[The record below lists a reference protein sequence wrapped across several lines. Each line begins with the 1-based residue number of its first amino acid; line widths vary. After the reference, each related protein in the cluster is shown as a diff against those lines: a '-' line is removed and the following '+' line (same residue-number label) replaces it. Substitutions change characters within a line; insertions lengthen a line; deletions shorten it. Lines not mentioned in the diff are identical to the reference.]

1 MAATGPTL
9 LRGGVTERATLKRL
23 TRAKRTQ
30 SLFLHHP
37 ESKIDM
43 TVSFWQ
49 RLSGDADVGCDI
61 AVVGGGI
68 IGVSTAYWLRRL
80 RPELKVVLVEAGRL
94 ASGASGRN
102 AGFLLQGTATDY
114 VSDMARYGAEK
125 ARRLW
130 QFTRENRDLIL
141 GTLRGRAFSLEESGS
156 LIVAGSVEED
166 TRLQACV
173 SPMRADGLP
182 VAYLP
187 AAEVRRRIQAQ
198 GFEGALY
205 VPSGAMVN
213 PVQLVQHIAA
223 ESGAQVLEYHRVLD
237 LTASR
242 GRLRLDTVQRRVR
255 ASQVVL
261 CLNAYLPQI
270 LPALARYVRPVR
282 AQMLATEPLPPRWLT
297 VPVYTHEGFFYLR
310 QQPDSTL
317 LLGGARHLH
326 VDAEVGYEDQTTAA
340 LQADLEAY
348 LIRHF
353 SHTAGFR
360 VKQRW
365 SGTMGFSPDHLPV
378 VGQVPGLPGSL
389 FATGFTG
396 HGMGFGF
403 RFGRLLAETALGQP
417 HPEGLDLFT
426 AARFSTGT

>member
-1 MAATGPTL
+1 MTL
-9 LRGGVTERATLKRL
+9 
-23 TRAKRTQ
+23 
-30 SLFLHHP
+30 
-37 ESKIDM
+37 
-43 TVSFWQ
+43 SFWQ
-49 RLSGDADVGCDI
+49 RLAWEPDVACDI

-68 IGVSTAYWLRRL
+68 IGVSTAYWLRHL
-80 RPELKVVLVEAGRL
+80 RPELKVVLLEAGQL

-114 VSDMARYGAEK
+114 VSDLDRYGPEK

-130 QFTRENRDLIL
+130 QFTRENRDLIRH
-141 GTLRGRAFSLEESGS
+141 TLRGRAFGLEESGS
-156 LIVAGSVEED
+156 LTVAGSAAED
-166 TRLQACV
+166 ARLQASV

-187 AAEVRRRIQAQ
+187 AEEVSRRILAQ
-198 GFEGALY
+198 GFQGALY

-213 PVQLVQHIAA
+213 SVQLVRHIAA
-223 ESGAQVLEYHRVLD
+223 ESGAHVLEHHRVLG
-237 LTASR
+237 LTPSR
-242 GRLRLDTVQRRVR
+242 GRLRLDTVSRRVR

-261 CLNAYLPQI
+261 CLNAYLPQLI
-270 LPALARYVRPVR
+270 PSLARYVRPVR

-310 QQPDSTL
+310 QQPDGTL

-326 VDAEVGYEDQTTAA
+326 LEAEVGYGDETTAA

-348 LIRHF
+348 LVRHF
-353 SHTAGFR
+353 PPAQGYR

-378 VGQVPGLPGSL
+378 IGQVPDLPGSL
-389 FATGFTG
+389 YATGFTG

-403 RFGRLLAETALGQP
+403 RFGRLLAETALG
-417 HPEGLDLFT
+417 HARPEGLDLFT
-426 AARFSTGT
+426 EARFAASG